1 VTPKRLLKTPPWM
14 GRLSPISWTQ
24 VIMRSNV
31 RRRETNK
38 SAQPSDVLGLTP
50 FRGHRLSG
58 LGGRGDELVF
68 KRYWADLAERA
79 VPSPAVV
86 DRLDP

>member
-1 VTPKRLLKTPPWM
+1 VSISA
-14 GRLSPISWTQ
+14 GRPSG
-24 VIMRSNV
+24 
-31 RRRETNK
+31 RRHIRT
-38 SAQPSDVLGLTP
+38 LGLTP